1 MKGWPPRPRPVMQDP
16 QTLPINVGGIII
28 KVIRPLKSTTTILVN
43 PHTKKVALKDAYD
56 FSMPSEDM
64 WVAVFP
70 GMVID
75 LTGDVVAVNEPKA
88 APEILVY

>member
-1 MKGWPPRPRPVMQDP
+1 MKGWPPRPRPVIQDP
-16 QTLPINVGGIII
+16 QTIPINVGGVIV
-28 KVIRPLKSTTTILVN
+28 KVIRPLKSTVTVLVN
-43 PHTKKVALKDAYD
+43 PWTKKITLKDAYD
-56 FSMPSEDM
+56 PNIPSEDM
-64 WVAVFP
+64 WVEVYP